1 MLRIPANIRAKLKDQ
16 PLIILF
22 DSIRG
27 DRSDE
32 LSLVQKFIADE
43 WGLKEAHRFPNR
55 VVKGDSIPV
64 FTPLRQPQQPNG
76 YDCAL
81 YALVNIKKMLSW

>member
-1 MLRIPANIRAKLKDQ
+1 MLRIPANIRAKLKDE

-32 LSLVQKFIADE
+32 LSLVQQFIADE
-43 WGLKEAHRFPNR
+43 WGLKEAHKFPNR
-55 VVKGDSIPV
+55 VVTMDSIPV
-64 FTPLRQPQQPNG
+64 LTPSSQPQQPNG
-76 YDCAL
+76 HDCAL
-81 YALVNIKKMLSW
+81 YAVTNIMKMLSW